1 MTHTQISTKP
11 HHLDDFV
18 FGNKF
23 AESKLRYFLRN
34 PNSLGQSKHGIL
46 LHGDYGAGKT
56 ELAMRLPEMLEEALA
71 GSSAGVLDADTMVVN
86 CCLKNVAKLLDNAQR
101 FAECMPIQS
110 QFRYVVL
117 DEVDSLES
125 KHKRSLKGI
134 ISSYPSTC
142 WIATAN
148 KLDAIDEAV
157 RDRLSVIAMPHATP
171 EAWVPRVQQ
180 VLKANGKTDYDDSAV
195 MAVLLSLTSMS
206 ARDVMEA
213 TYRLMD

>member
-1 MTHTQISTKP
+1 MNHTPINAKP
-11 HHLDDFV
+11 RQLDDFV
-18 FGNKF
+18 FGNTF

-34 PNSLGQSKHGIL
+34 PNILGESKHGIL

-56 ELAMRLPEMLEEALA
+56 ELAMRLPEMLEDALA
-71 GSSAGVLDADTMVVN
+71 GSSQDVLDADTMVIN
-86 CCLKNVAKLLDNAQR
+86 CCLKNVEKLLNNAQR

-110 QFRYVVL
+110 RFRYVVL
-117 DEVDSLES
+117 DELDALPT
-125 KHKRSLKGI
+125 KLKRSLKGI

-148 KLDAIDEAV
+148 KIDAIDDAV

-171 EAWVPRVQQ
+171 EAWVPRVQE
-180 VLKANGKTDYDDSAV
+180 VLKANGKTTYDDN
-195 MAVLLSLTSMS
+195 AVLAILLNLPSMS